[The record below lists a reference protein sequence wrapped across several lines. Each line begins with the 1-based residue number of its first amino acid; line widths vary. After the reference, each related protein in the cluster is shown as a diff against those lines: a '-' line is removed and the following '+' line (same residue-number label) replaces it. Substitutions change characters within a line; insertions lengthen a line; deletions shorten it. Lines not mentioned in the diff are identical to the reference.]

1 MPLQGKGKESLA
13 QRSLPLRPP
22 PETWGTPPSPIP
34 PLGTKGRNC
43 GLNTV
48 APTGS
53 QPLCVCQPGCFLESG
68 SLTPPPAALRRFPLW
83 KPPPKDRKRQR
94 KKKQMVSS
102 LQPDKRHTRRCEDAV
117 IQGTSVSTAGRRLL
131 DFVGSAYRPLL
142 RMGELTACGQLIPNI
157 FSFPPYTAHFLFDVS
172 KRKWGVYSD
181 RQSLHPCGGSL
192 HPDRNVPL
200 LEAKKILG
208 TFLTAKP

>member
-83 KPPPKDRKRQR
+83 KPPPKDRERQR

-117 IQGTSVSTAGRRLL
+117 IQGTSVSTASRRLL

-172 KRKWGVYSD
+172 KRK
-181 RQSLHPCGGSL
+181 
-192 HPDRNVPL
+192 
-200 LEAKKILG
+200 
-208 TFLTAKP
+208 

>member
-53 QPLCVCQPGCFLESG
+53 AALRLPTGVLPRKRLAYSAPGGASPLSSLETPLRRKGWASAPAFGNHLQRIESG
-68 SLTPPPAALRRFPLW
+68 SGKRSRWCSLCSQINAIPADARMQLFKEHLSAQLAGDFWILSAVRTGRSFVW
-83 KPPPKDRKRQR
+83 
-94 KKKQMVSS
+94 VS
-102 LQPDKRHTRRCEDAV
+102 
-117 IQGTSVSTAGRRLL
+117 
-131 DFVGSAYRPLL
+131 
-142 RMGELTACGQLIPNI
+142 
-157 FSFPPYTAHFLFDVS
+157 
-172 KRKWGVYSD
+172 
-181 RQSLHPCGGSL
+181 
-192 HPDRNVPL
+192 
-200 LEAKKILG
+200 
-208 TFLTAKP
+208 

>member
-22 PETWGTPPSPIP
+22 PETWGTPPSPMP

-53 QPLCVCQPGCFLESG
+53 QPLCVCQPGGFLESG

-83 KPPPKDRKRQR
+83 KPPLRRKGWASAPRLWKPPPKDRERQR
-94 KKKQMVSS
+94 KKKQMVFS

-142 RMGELTACGQLIPNI
+142 RMGELTACGQLIPKR
-157 FSFPPYTAHFLFDVS
+157 LF
-172 KRKWGVYSD
+172 
-181 RQSLHPCGGSL
+181 
-192 HPDRNVPL
+192 
-200 LEAKKILG
+200 
-208 TFLTAKP
+208 F